1 MSKLPMR
8 PRGRPAT
15 ENLGRFYLATG
26 LLGHDKTLKLKLELA
41 IPDREAFVLIARLFE
56 FAATFA
62 GSSGYIPRASYEA
75 LGRFCFW
82 DGDPFLLVS
91 AFRRAGFIDNE
102 GEVHGWLE
110 FQPDAAKRAARR
122 VVKQD
127 PETGRFCSDKQE
139 QEALPS
145 VSSNIHGIT
154 ENINNHKSTD
164 PPGIMENINQHNSQK
179 SETQEKQEPEVLAQD
194 LLSLNSESIEYS
206 TRSDARASARNFGG
220 EINDLLG
227 DLANKADG
235 KQKLGPLKHLAEL
248 VFKWSGTAEPTPGDL
263 ANLRLAAVQIGP
275 DGVERLVRDFE
286 ARGYEPANKLAA
298 LFGAAR
304 REYQQDPETAPQS
317 ASGPEEVK

>member
-1 MSKLPMR
+1 MNQPPKR

-26 LLGHDKTLKLKLELA
+26 LLGHDKALKLKLELA

-62 GSSGYIPRASYEA
+62 GSSGYIPRSSYEA

-110 FQPDAAKRAARR
+110 FQPDAAKRAGRR
-122 VVKQD
+122 GRKEAFFESAEAFSD
-127 PETGRFCSDKQE
+127 MLNRGPEPE
-139 QEALPS
+139 NIALPS
-145 VSSNIHGIT
+145 VSSNSERII
-154 ENINNHKSTD
+154 ENINSHKSTD
-164 PPGIMENINQHNSQK
+164 PPGIMENLIVRNSQK
-179 SETQEKQEPEVLAQD
+179 SETQEKQEPEVLAQG
-194 LLSLNSESIEYS
+194 LLSQSSENNILSS
-206 TRSDARASARNFGG
+206 RSDAGARVSNFGG
-220 EINDLLG
+220 EIQSLLG
-227 DLANKADG
+227 DLASKADG
-235 KQKLGPLKHLAEL
+235 KQKLGPLSHLAEL
-248 VFKWSGTAEPTPGDL
+248 VFKWAGVTEPTAGDL

-286 ARGYEPANKLAA
+286 ARVYEPDNKLAA

-304 REYQQDPETAPQS
+304 REYQQEPENA
-317 ASGPEEVK
+317 